1 MTSPDHIL
9 ASNRVTDATTAT
21 TLRRQPRAMQSLR
34 ALLGSIAVLAALPLT
49 ILTSVVFGGGDG
61 IVVHAAL
68 GTGMVL
74 LAASVFDFRTP
85 AIISWVGMAAM
96 LLMGAIFLAQ
106 GVGEAVQ
113 SPALF
118 AVVYGDPTIQAVEK
132 LASYPIIIWCVGL
145 LLVHSRGKSRIL
157 GAVSLI
163 AIAAVEIYALW
174 ITSTGGEL
182 DIRFRFTY
190 LLAFV
195 WLAVEGGKSRP
206 WMPGSLPT

>member
-1 MTSPDHIL
+1 MTWRDHIL
-9 ASNRVTDATTAT
+9 ANSEVTDVATAT
-21 TLRRQPRAMQSLR
+21 LPRPPRDMQSLR

-49 ILTSVVFGGGDG
+49 FLTNVVFGGGDG

-74 LAASVFDFRTP
+74 LAASVFAFRTP
-85 AIISWVGMAAM
+85 AIISWVGMVAM
-96 LLMGAIFLAQ
+96 LVMGAIFLAQ
-106 GVGEAVQ
+106 GVGEALQ

-132 LASYPIIIWCVGL
+132 LASYPIIIWCIGL
-145 LLVHSRGKSRIL
+145 LLAHSRGKSRIL
-157 GAVSLI
+157 GAASLI

-174 ITSTGGEL
+174 ITSNGGEL
-182 DIRFRFTY
+182 DITFRFTY

-195 WLAVEGGKSRP
+195 WLAFEGGKSRRR
-206 WMPGSLPT
+206 MPGSFPY